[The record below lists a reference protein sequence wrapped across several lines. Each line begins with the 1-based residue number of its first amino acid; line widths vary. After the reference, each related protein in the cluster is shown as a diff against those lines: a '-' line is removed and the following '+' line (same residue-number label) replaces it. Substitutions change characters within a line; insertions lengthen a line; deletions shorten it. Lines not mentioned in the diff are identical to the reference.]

1 MYELLIDSKF
11 SSPFIEERLYF
22 HDNAKYCSMCGKFS
36 SPFIEERLYL
46 DEKHDK
52 DSVIYKFS
60 SPFIEERLYL
70 LKNNI
75 STKKKFSVL
84 VPFYRGA
91 VVFTVLS
98 ESRVSTSGFSSPFIE
113 ERLYFFN
120 SKCLTSNRRCPYSG
134 RIERTAGH
142 ISSLPPSHIS
152 DGGSSAGAFQ

>member
-1 MYELLIDSKF
+1 MTASSRPLLSRSGCIYENLSYRNKRRLVLV
-11 SSPFIEERLYF
+11 PFYRGAVVFKLW
-22 HDNAKYCSMCGKFS
+22 NLS
-36 SPFIEERLYL
+36 YL
-46 DEKHDK
+46 QTME
-52 DSVIYKFS
+52 FS